1 MKIEITSN
9 IGPSSRYF
17 KSLTK
22 QIEYAGIQTANQLAF
37 AVRQEAHSDMAR
49 IFDRPKPN
57 FTLRSMV
64 VEKANR
70 MKPYAWVGLRKDG
83 GFRRSLS
90 AHFTGGNRHFKK
102 FEGWLRSIGALPQ
115 GMIALPSDNVS
126 LDQYGNVPLRTIR
139 AIMGGNWVSKIATGA
154 MVTGAKKRRTKGVA
168 SLGYFVIPQSAEAR
182 GLSPGIYERIRVGSA
197 TSAKLMFVF
206 GKRRDGYQRVIKL
219 EEIANRVGVGAGA
232 MFNANLSRALSTAR
246 F

>member
-64 VEKANR
+64 VEKATR

-90 AHFTGGNRHFKK
+90 AHFTGGDRRFKK
-102 FEGWLRSIGALPQ
+102 FEGWLRAIKALPD
-115 GMIALPSDNVS
+115 GMIALPSSNMP
-126 LDQYGNVPLRTIR
+126 LDQYGNIPVGTIR
-139 AIMGGNWVSKIATGA
+139 KIMNAGWSSKLGSGA
-154 MVTGAKKRRTKGVA
+154 LVAAGAKRRTKRVA
-168 SLGYFVIPQSAEAR
+168 SLGYFVVPYSDKAK
-182 GLSPGIYERIRVGSA
+182 GLTPGVYERLRIGKS
-197 TSAKLMFVF
+197 TSVKIAIIF
-206 GKRRDGYQRVIKL
+206 GKKGQYDRVIKL
-219 EEIANRVGVGAGA
+219 EEIAARVGVSAGG
-232 MFNANLSRALSTAR
+232 MFSANLAKALSTAR